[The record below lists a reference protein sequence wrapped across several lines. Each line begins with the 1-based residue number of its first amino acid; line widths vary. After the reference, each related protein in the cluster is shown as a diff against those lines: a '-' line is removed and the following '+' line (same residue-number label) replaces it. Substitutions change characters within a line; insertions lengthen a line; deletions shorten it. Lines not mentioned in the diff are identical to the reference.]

1 MPRAVIAFGSNI
13 APEKNVP
20 EAMRRLARAV
30 RVLVISNVY
39 RTPPVGN
46 PDDPPFLN
54 GAVLVETESSAEE
67 LRERVLRRIES
78 ELGRVRTSDPNA
90 PRTIDL
96 DLVLY
101 EGEEPSP
108 DLFDYAHV
116 AIPVAEVAPD
126 WPVGEKQVAEI
137 ARGKKSK
144 ASSFEEEKAVT
155 RAIRRFIDS
164 PIR

>member
-13 APEKNVP
+13 APEENVP
-20 EAMRRLARAV
+20 EALRRLADAV
-30 RVLVISNVY
+30 RVLAVSDVY

-54 GAVLVETESSAEE
+54 GAALVETDLPPQE

-78 ELGRVRTSDPNA
+78 ELGRGRTSDPNA

-101 EGEEPSP
+101 EGQEPSP
-108 DLFDYAHV
+108 DLFEYAHV
-116 AIPVAEVAPD
+116 AIPAAEVAPD
-126 WPVGEKQVAEI
+126 WPVGETKVEEI
-137 ARGKKSK
+137 ARGKK
-144 ASSFEEEKAVT
+144 AEARSFRKVRGLKLDKWT
-155 RAIRRFIDS
+155 G
-164 PIR
+164 